1 MEKFNYQQVE
11 LLSKMLYY
19 YNNAIKYFQNEFYK
33 IANCSPDD
41 FQIVMYLLEEGET
54 KISKI
59 GVQFHIKLS
68 SLTGIIDRLERLGYV
83 ERFFKPGDRRS
94 TYIKV
99 VDSEEVNKLR
109 KLMYHPIADL
119 LLNQLNAKQI
129 NQFITLFETIG
140 KELKGVSEEEI
151 QAIAQKYG
159 MQTQNI

>member
-33 IANCSPDD
+33 LANCSPDD
-41 FQIVMYLLEEGET
+41 FQIVMYLLEEGDT

-68 SLTGIIDRLERLGYV
+68 SLTGIIDRLEKLGYV

-94 TYIKV
+94 TYIKAI
-99 VDSEEVNKLR
+99 DSEEVHKLR
-109 KLMYHPIADL
+109 KLMYQPISDL
-119 LLNQLNAKQI
+119 LLGQLNAKQA

-140 KELKGVSEEEI
+140 KGLKNMSEQEI
-151 QAIAQKYG
+151 QAIGAKYG
-159 MQTQNI
+159 IGTVQE

>member
-1 MEKFNYQQVE
+1 MEKFNYQQIE

-33 IANCSPDD
+33 MANCSPDD
-41 FQIVMYLLEEGET
+41 FQIVMYLLEEGDT

-68 SLTGIIDRLERLGYV
+68 SLTGIIDRLEKLGYV

-94 TYIKV
+94 TYIKA

-109 KLMYHPIADL
+109 KLMYQPIADL
-119 LLNQLNAKQI
+119 LLGQLTAKQV
-129 NQFITLFETIG
+129 NQFISLYESIG
-140 KELKGVSEEEI
+140 KELKGISEEEI
-151 QAIAQKYG
+151 QVIAKKYG
-159 MQTQNI
+159 METQSS

>member
-33 IANCSPDD
+33 IANCSLDD

-68 SLTGIIDRLERLGYV
+68 SLTGIIDRLEKLGYV

-94 TYIKV
+94 TYIKA

-109 KLMYHPIADL
+109 KLMYQPIADL

-151 QAIAQKYG
+151 QAIAKKYG
-159 MQTQNI
+159 MQTQNT

>member
-11 LLSKMLYY
+11 LLSKMLYH

-33 IANCSPDD
+33 VANCSPDD
-41 FQIVMYLLEEGET
+41 FQIVMYLLEEGDT

-68 SLTGIIDRLERLGYV
+68 SLTGIVDRLEKLGYV

-94 TYIKV
+94 TYIKA
-99 VDSEEVNKLR
+99 VDSEEVHRLR
-109 KLMYHPIADL
+109 KLMYQPAVDL
-119 LLNQLNAKQI
+119 LLSQLSGKQI

-140 KELKGVSEEEI
+140 KGLKNISEEEI
-151 QAIAQKYG
+151 NAIAKKYG
-159 MQTQNI
+159 IGTTE